1 MKLESRSTDPGTE
14 SPPVLA
20 LVSAT
25 MESMAVDVEDALTI
39 LDAPDSSGSARSLA
53 LSTLSAVPPAIRFFC
68 DLLTHCTLATTE
80 ESTDE

>member
-1 MKLESRSTDPGTE
+1 MQSESRSTEPGPE

-20 LVSAT
+20 LVSST
-25 MESMAVDVEDALTI
+25 MESMAVDVETALTI
-39 LDAPDSSGSARSLA
+39 LDDADSSEPARSLA

-68 DLLTHCTLATTE
+68 DLLTHCTLTTE

>member
-1 MKLESRSTDPGTE
+1 MQSESSSTEPGTE

-20 LVSAT
+20 LVSST
-25 MESMAVDVEDALTI
+25 MESMAVDAETALAVLDDA
-39 LDAPDSSGSARSLA
+39 DSSESARSLA

-68 DLLTHCTLATTE
+68 DLLTRCTLTNE